1 MAATDARNDP
11 YRGFNFTA
19 NFGDDT
25 SAGFT
30 EITGLTVEG
39 DAADYREGLDKA
51 NSVRKLMG
59 LRKFANIQLK
69 RGYTKNNRFW
79 QWYANVLQGVPDR
92 RDGVI
97 TLMDESRRPVLRWV
111 VKAAWINKIETSA
124 FKANASEVMLETVE
138 LVHEGVVMEAV
149 G

>member
-11 YRGFNFTA
+11 YRSFNFTA

-30 EITGLTVEG
+30 EISGLTVEG
-39 DAADYREGLDKA
+39 DAVDYREGVDKA
-51 NSVRKLMG
+51 NAMRKLIG
-59 LRKFANIQLK
+59 LRKYANIQLK
-69 RGYTKNNRFW
+69 RGYTKNNKFW
-79 QWYANVLQGVPDR
+79 LWFSNIQQGVQDR

-111 VKAAWINKIETSA
+111 VKAAWINKIETGG
-124 FKANASEVMLETVE
+124 FKSNASEVLLETVE
-138 LVHEGVVMEAV
+138 LVHEGVVMEPV